1 MEENESKPHII
12 IDNGGGSIKAGFS
25 FEEGPKAVFPTMIGY
40 PKNQVDN
47 TGDKKEYYIGKNDE
61 EKKEE
66 LKLNYPI
73 EYGLVKNWDEMEKI
87 WEHTF
92 YNELCVDLVELNV
105 MLTEVP

>member
-1 MEENESKPHII
+1 MEEDESKPHII

-25 FEEGPKAVFPTMIGY
+25 GEEGPKAVFPTMIGY

-73 EYGLVKNWDEMEKI
+73 EYGLVKNWD
-87 WEHTF
+87 HTF
-92 YNELCVDLVELNV
+92 YNELCVDPVEHNV